1 MSGTSTLFMGK
12 ICPVLMEL
20 FQVQKDIMLGNRNM
34 HCDLSMSIDIIA
46 GQKEGFYYFLH
57 IFP

>member
-1 MSGTSTLFMGK
+1 
-12 ICPVLMEL
+12 MEL